1 MKLSDFTK
9 TIRSKIHLSITWRFS
24 PIGYSNDIYNITVE
38 HGDVI
43 CGVIPDSAL
52 NATVV
57 YTDIYGVC
65 ETDEPIVEIV
75 IDEGCD

>member
-1 MKLSDFTK
+1 MKLSDFIK

-24 PIGYSNDIYNITVE
+24 PIGYINDYNITVE
-38 HGDVI
+38 RGNVV

-65 ETDEPIVEIV
+65 ETDEPVVEIV
-75 IDEGCD
+75 IDEDCD